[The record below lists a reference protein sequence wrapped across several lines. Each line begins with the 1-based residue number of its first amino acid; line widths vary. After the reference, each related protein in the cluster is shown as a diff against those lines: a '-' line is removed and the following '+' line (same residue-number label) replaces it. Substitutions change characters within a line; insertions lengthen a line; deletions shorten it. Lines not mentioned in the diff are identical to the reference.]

1 MAGFR
6 AISWLLVLCHISGVP
21 LCPSRQLRDTG
32 VVNLCPVSQ
41 PANVLL
47 TIGLQQII
55 LYHLNSI
62 AIAGTKDIL
71 VQEKKSRRG
80 RTLLTLLL
88 CASLGILAV
97 VMFQL
102 TGIREVSDLAMGR
115 QSSPSTTDTEE
126 VMNVAVLGVGGEGH
140 AGGSLTDTIMLASI
154 NLRDGS
160 AVLFSI
166 PRDLYLRDTNGSGQ
180 RINAA
185 LAAVNSADTDYD
197 AAKIKT
203 VFNNVFAVR
212 VDHFVRLDFQA
223 FVQAIDAVGG
233 IELEFTEP
241 LHDANFE
248 AEYGILDYQPGV
260 HLLDGRAALY
270 VSRSRMT
277 STRGDIDRAA
287 RQRAILT
294 AFSRRL
300 SKLDGLATPTVMSEL
315 AKVQRQHVQTDL
327 GIVDLIRL
335 YQVGK
340 SMSAE
345 NISRIG
351 IEDSPEPLLEH
362 ATIAGAAVLVPR
374 DNDMGAITQFMHRS
388 IFGSEILSDTPG

>member
-1 MAGFR
+1 
-6 AISWLLVLCHISGVP
+6 
-21 LCPSRQLRDTG
+21 
-32 VVNLCPVSQ
+32 
-41 PANVLL
+41 
-47 TIGLQQII
+47 
-55 LYHLNSI
+55 
-62 AIAGTKDIL
+62 
-71 VQEKKSRRG
+71 VQERNTRRG
-80 RTLLTLLL
+80 RTLVILLL
-88 CASLGILAV
+88 GVSLGILSLL
-97 VMFQL
+97 MFRSEEM
-102 TGIREVSDLAMGR
+102 REVTGLALGH
-115 QSSPSTTDTEE
+115 QSSTSITDTEE
-126 VMNVAVLGVGGEGH
+126 VMNIAVLGVGGEGH

-154 NLRDGS
+154 NLKDGS

-166 PRDLYLRDTNGSGQ
+166 PRDLYLRDADGSGQ

-185 LAAVNSADTDYD
+185 LAAVKSVATDSD
-197 AAKIKT
+197 AAKIKA
-203 VFNNVFAVR
+203 VFSNVFSVR

-223 FVQAIDAVGG
+223 FVQAVDAVGG

-294 AFSRRL
+294 AFSQRL
-300 SKLDGLATPTVMSEL
+300 ANLEGLATPTVMSEL

-340 SMSAE
+340 SMSVDD
-345 NISRIG
+345 ISRIG

-362 ATIAGAAVLVPR
+362 ATIAGATVLVPR
-374 DNDMGAITQFMHRS
+374 GKDMAAINQFMHRS
-388 IFGSEILSDTPG
+388 IFGAVDPSDTPG

>member
-1 MAGFR
+1 M
-6 AISWLLVLCHISGVP
+6 
-21 LCPSRQLRDTG
+21 
-32 VVNLCPVSQ
+32 
-41 PANVLL
+41 
-47 TIGLQQII
+47 
-55 LYHLNSI
+55 
-62 AIAGTKDIL
+62 
-71 VQEKKSRRG
+71 QEKKSRRG

-140 AGGSLTDTIMLASI
+140 AGGSLADTIMLASI

-166 PRDLYLRDTNGSGQ
+166 PRDLYLRDANGSGQ
-180 RINAA
+180 RSNAA

-327 GIVDLIRL
+327 GIVDLIKL

-362 ATIAGAAVLVPR
+362 ATIAGASVLVPR
-374 DNDMGAITQFMHRS
+374 DNDMGAVNQFMHRS

>member
-1 MAGFR
+1 M
-6 AISWLLVLCHISGVP
+6 
-21 LCPSRQLRDTG
+21 
-32 VVNLCPVSQ
+32 
-41 PANVLL
+41 
-47 TIGLQQII
+47 
-55 LYHLNSI
+55 
-62 AIAGTKDIL
+62 
-71 VQEKKSRRG
+71 QENKSRRG
-80 RTLLTLLL
+80 RTLLTLLS

-102 TGIREVSDLAMGR
+102 TGIREVSDLELGR

-126 VMNVAVLGVGGEGH
+126 VMNIAVLGVGGEGH

-166 PRDLYLRDTNGSGQ
+166 PRDLYLRDANGSGQ

-185 LAAVNSADTDYD
+185 LAGVNSVDTDTDTDADADAD

-203 VFNNVFAVR
+203 VFNNVFSVR

-248 AEYGILDYQPGV
+248 AEYGILDYQPGM

-277 STRGDIDRAA
+277 SARGDIDRAA

-294 AFSRRL
+294 AFSQRL
-300 SKLDGLATPTVMSEL
+300 SNLDGLATPTVMTEL
-315 AKVQRQHVQTDL
+315 AKAQRQHVQTDL

-351 IEDSPEPLLEH
+351 IEDSPVPLLEH
-362 ATIAGAAVLVPR
+362 ATIAGASVLVPR
-374 DNDMGAITQFMHRS
+374 DNDMGAVTQFMHRS